1 MESNSKDLSR
11 QENWVSL
18 KSYKDEVT
26 YNKIR
31 RHLTDINDI
40 ISEDDIRNVKI
51 FAFNSDSEISVASN
65 QVKKTIN

>member
-11 QENWVSL
+11 QEDWVSL
-18 KSYKDEVT
+18 TSYKDEVT

-40 ISEDDIRNVKI
+40 ISEEDIRNVKI
-51 FAFNSDSEISVASN
+51 FAFTPETELAVASKH
-65 QVKKTIN
+65 VKKTIN